1 MTRVVSYNILAG
13 GYNLRENGR
22 RRTQELTTI
31 IRSAQPDIVGI
42 IEATNIRYKEKPT
55 VIEEV
60 AENLGMQLT
69 MGGEQPFEDD
79 YRIALMTRLPII
91 DAKIHARPYL
101 LTKPLLEVCVEEAN
115 GQQLTVFVTHL
126 SAAFSRGR
134 GGGHLR
140 IREAHEILKI
150 MEPLRQQHK
159 PHFLMGDFNSLGPD
173 DAFEAH
179 RLLSYIVQMEQT
191 RDPKVK
197 DGVPHFDS
205 VTPPQLR
212 FLKPLLRIIPENALL
227 SSLFDWAA
235 ALYAPRSS
243 IGAFKEAG
251 YIDCYRNKHPN
262 EHGFTC
268 PAANPAGR
276 IDYIFA
282 SPNLAERL
290 ETCYPIVNGDGLP
303 GSQASDHL
311 ALAAE
316 FVPAAVQLEQPVVEA
331 RPADEIDSAVSL

>member
-13 GYNLRENGR
+13 GYSLRENGR
-22 RRTQELTTI
+22 RRTQQLTTI

-69 MGGEQPFEDD
+69 MGGEQTFEED

-91 DAKIHARPYL
+91 STKIHARPGL

-126 SAAFSRGR
+126 SAAFNRGR

-140 IREAHEILKI
+140 IREAHEIIKI
-150 MEPLRQQHK
+150 MAPLRQQHR
-159 PHFLMGDFNSLGPD
+159 PHFLMGDFNSLGPG

-191 RDPKVK
+191 RDPNII
-197 DGVPHFDS
+197 DGVPHFDA
-205 VTPPQLR
+205 VIPRRLR
-212 FLKPLLRIIPENALL
+212 FIKPLLRAIPETPFFAA
-227 SSLFDWAA
+227 LFDRAA
-235 ALYAPRSS
+235 ALYVPRSS
-243 IGAFKEAG
+243 IGAFKAAG
-251 YIDCYRNKHPN
+251 YIDCYRSKHPN

-282 SPNLAERL
+282 SSDLAERL
-290 ETCYPIVNGDGLP
+290 EECYPIVNGDGLP

-311 ALAAE
+311 ALTAAFAPAIIPEEQPAAE
-316 FVPAAVQLEQPVVEA
+316 M
-331 RPADEIDSAVSL
+331 DKAVSL

>member
-13 GYNLRENGR
+13 GYSLRENGR
-22 RRTQELTTI
+22 RRTPQLTTI

-42 IEATNIRYKEKPT
+42 IEATNIRHQEKPI
-55 VIEEV
+55 VVEEI

-69 MGGEQPFEDD
+69 MGGEQAPEED
-79 YRIALMTRLPII
+79 YCIALLTRLPII
-91 DAKIHARPYL
+91 YVKTHPRPGL

-126 SAAFSRGR
+126 SAAFNRGR

-140 IREAHEILKI
+140 IREAHEIIKI
-150 MEPLRQQHK
+150 MEPLRQQNK
-159 PHFLMGDFNSLGPD
+159 PHFLMGDFNSLGPG

-191 RDPKVK
+191 RDPKIK

-205 VTPPQLR
+205 VVPRRLR
-212 FLKPLLRIIPENALL
+212 FLKPLLRTIPASPFL
-227 SSLFDWAA
+227 SSLFDRAA

-243 IGAFKEAG
+243 VAVFKEAG
-251 YIDCYRNKHPN
+251 YVDCYRHKHPN

-282 SPNLAERL
+282 SPDLAERL
-290 ETCYPIVNGDGLP
+290 ELCDPIVNGDGLP
-303 GSQASDHL
+303 GSEASDHL
-311 ALAAE
+311 ALAAA
-316 FVPAAVQLEQPVVEA
+316 FAPGVQPEEQPVAEV
-331 RPADEIDSAVSL
+331 DSAISF